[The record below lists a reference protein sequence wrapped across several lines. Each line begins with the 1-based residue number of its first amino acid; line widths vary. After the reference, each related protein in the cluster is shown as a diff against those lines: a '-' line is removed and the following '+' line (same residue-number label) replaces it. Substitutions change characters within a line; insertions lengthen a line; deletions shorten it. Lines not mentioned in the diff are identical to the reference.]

1 MASGEVMARVITTND
16 PEFDDVFD
24 AVLCEIVLNR
34 NAIAERRE
42 IGEESFRQ
50 WIYQQIVSIA
60 SKLGFII
67 RDISE
72 FGKDL
77 VYGFKKGFAAGQ
89 EKARRRS
96 IRAREGML

>member
-1 MASGEVMARVITTND
+1 MARVITTND

-42 IGEESFRQ
+42 IGEESLRQ

-77 VYGFKKGFAAGQ
+77 VYGFKKALPQGKKKLVVGASGRGRECYEH
-89 EKARRRS
+89 EK
-96 IRAREGML
+96 

>member
-1 MASGEVMARVITTND
+1 MARVITTND

-50 WIYQQIVSIA
+50 
-60 SKLGFII
+60 
-67 RDISE
+67 
-72 FGKDL
+72 
-77 VYGFKKGFAAGQ
+77 
-89 EKARRRS
+89 
-96 IRAREGML
+96 